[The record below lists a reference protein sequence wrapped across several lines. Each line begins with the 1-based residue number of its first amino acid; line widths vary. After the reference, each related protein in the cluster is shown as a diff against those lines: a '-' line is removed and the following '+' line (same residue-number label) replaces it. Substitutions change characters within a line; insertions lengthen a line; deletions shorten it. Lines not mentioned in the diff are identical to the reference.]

1 MVFVQILA
9 FGQVSENR
17 IQRKSARARK
27 LEERSRKA
35 EIDATKLKSISDM
48 QHGTIIGIPDTMDGA
63 CDAKEHD
70 SGIDLDH
77 KAMIMIEDIEN
88 SSSAS
93 ESLDGSM
100 MLETSEEET
109 IV

>member
-27 LEERSRKA
+27 LEERVRKA
-35 EIDATKLKSISDM
+35 EIDATKTTSIRDEEANGFAVASN
-48 QHGTIIGIPDTMDGA
+48 GTCDTKTNGSGALFDEKGMDVG
-63 CDAKEHD
+63 DEV
-70 SGIDLDH
+70 
-77 KAMIMIEDIEN
+77 EV
-88 SSSAS
+88 SSSGS
-93 ESLDGSM
+93 DSLDGSTL
-100 MLETSEEET
+100 LETSEEET